1 MSVVTEPKNI
11 PYYFCKSVHQNPD
24 RPALSFVDGEVISY
38 SVLSDAVMR
47 LAEKLSSFG
56 IGTGDQVAVLAPNS
70 PNWVISYL
78 AILYTGATVVPIL
91 NDFTETE
98 ITNILTH
105 SESKAVI
112 VSSNLRDKV
121 RPDLM
126 PDLKHIISIENFSVE
141 PTGQQSENGQ
151 VNSVF
156 NSCDPQLI
164 LSALSRIPEDQVAAI
179 IYTSGTTGFSKGVM
193 LTHKNIVSNIVSTYG
208 IQKII
213 PTDRMLSILPLSH
226 TYECTLGF
234 LMPLFYGA
242 SVYYLAGVP
251 SPTILLEALGKIK
264 PTLMLSVPLVIE
276 KIYKN
281 RILPKFASGLPK
293 VLYSFP
299 PTRKL
304 LHRIAGKKLM
314 ESFGGQ
320 IHFFGIG
327 GALLDESVERFLWEA
342 DFPYQIGYGLTET
355 SPLVAGT
362 PTNKHLFRSTGFCP
376 PGQEMKLINI
386 NPATGEG
393 EIVTRGDNVMKGYYK
408 NDDLTRSVFT
418 PDGWF
423 RTGDL
428 GYMDKSG
435 RLFFKG
441 RLKNV
446 IIGANGKNIYPEEI
460 EAVVNRHKFVIESIV
475 YEMKGKLIAMVHL
488 DYQKVEEFYNQ
499 LKDNAQA
506 FQDDMENQI
515 KKILA
520 EIQHFVNMQMNVHSH
535 IAVIIE
541 QPVPFEKTPTMK
553 IKKYK
558 YIA

>member
-1 MSVVTEPKNI
+1 MLINKKGFTLIELLIVIAIIGILSGILLVAINPQSI
-11 PYYFCKSVHQNPD
+11 IQKSRDAKRLKDVEALYSAISL
-24 RPALSFVDGEVISY
+24 ALSDSEINLLDTSTACGDTGCTQEDGGYVVDGSGYVRYTLTGATGLAKFIPTLPRDP
-38 SVLSDAVMR
+38 LSDATHTYIY
-47 LAEKLSSFG
+47 SSDGVNFE
-56 IGTGDQVAVLAPNS
+56 IN
-70 PNWVISYL
+70 
-78 AILYTGATVVPIL
+78 ATLEHADNPV
-91 NDFTETE
+91 
-98 ITNILTH
+98 
-105 SESKAVI
+105 
-112 VSSNLRDKV
+112 
-121 RPDLM
+121 
-126 PDLKHIISIENFSVE
+126 
-141 PTGQQSENGQ
+141 
-151 VNSVF
+151 SVF
-156 NSCDPQLI
+156 SSGDENRLM
-164 LSALSRIPEDQVAAI
+164 SALRSISEDQVAAI

-193 LTHKNIVSNIVSTYG
+193 LTHKNLVSNIVSTYV
-208 IQKII
+208 IQPIV
-213 PTDRMLSILPLSH
+213 PGDRMLSILPLSH

-242 SVYYLAGVP
+242 TVYYLSGVP
-251 SPTILLEALGKIK
+251 SPTILLDALGKIK

-276 KIYKN
+276 KIFKN
-281 RILPKFASGLPK
+281 RIAPKFSSGLPK
-293 VLYSFP
+293 TLYAFP

-342 DFPYQIGYGLTET
+342 GFPYFIGYGLTET

-362 PTNKHLFRSTGFCP
+362 PSRPSKFRSTGYCL
-376 PGQEMKLINI
+376 PGQEMKLINVDSS
-386 NPATGEG
+386 TGEG

-408 NDDLTRSVFT
+408 NEELTQSVFT
-418 PDGWF
+418 NDGWF

-428 GYMDKSG
+428 GFMDKTQ

-460 EAVVNRHKFVIESIV
+460 EAVVNRHRFVLESIV

-499 LKDNAQA
+499 LRTNARN
-506 FQDDMENQI
+506 FQDNMEIQINQI
-515 KKILA
+515 LA
-520 EIQHFVNMQMNVHSH
+520 DIQHFVNMQLNVHSH
-535 IAVIIE
+535 IAVVIE